1 MNNPQNQVAIAI
13 LYRDN
18 KFLMQLRD
26 DIPGIAYPG
35 HWAFFGGHIEP
46 NEAPEDA
53 LKRELL
59 EEIGYVPD
67 SPSFFSYYSDNKVL
81 RHVYHAPLTVELN
94 QLILGEGWDMGLL
107 TPEEIRAGEC
117 YSEIAGQVRPL
128 GRPHQRILLDF
139 IEKAEGRRQEAEGNS
154 DK

>member
-1 MNNPQNQVAIAI
+1 MDKKEVAIAI
-13 LYRDN
+13 LYREG

-46 NEAPEDA
+46 DEAPEDA

-67 SPSFFSYYSDNKVL
+67 SPAFFTYYSDNNVL
-81 RHVYHAPLTVELN
+81 RHVFHAPLTVELN

-107 TPEEIRAGEC
+107 TPEEIKAGER
-117 YSEIAGQVRPL
+117 YSQIAGQVRPL

-139 IEKAEGRRQEAEGNS
+139 IDTLNT
-154 DK
+154 

>member
-1 MNNPQNQVAIAI
+1 MDRKEVAIAI
-13 LYRDN
+13 LYRDG

-46 NEAPEDA
+46 DEAPEDA

-67 SPSFFSYYSDNKVL
+67 SPLFFGYYAENNVL
-81 RHVYHAPLTVELN
+81 RHIFHAPLTVELDR
-94 QLILGEGWDMGLL
+94 LILGEGWDMGLL
-107 TPEEIRAGEC
+107 TPEEISAGER

-139 IEKAEGRRQEAEGNS
+139 IERAL
-154 DK
+154 

>member
-1 MNNPQNQVAIAI
+1 MGRKEVAIAI

-53 LKRELL
+53 LLRELL
-59 EEIGYVPD
+59 EEIGYVPA
-67 SPSFFSYYSDNKVL
+67 SPSFFGYYSEDNVL
-81 RHVYHAPLTVELN
+81 RHVYHAPLTVELDR
-94 QLILGEGWDMGLL
+94 LILGEGWDMGLL
-107 TPEEIRAGEC
+107 TPEEIRAGER
-117 YSEIAGQVRPL
+117 YSEKAGQVRPL

-139 IEKAEGRRQEAEGNS
+139 IERAL
-154 DK
+154 